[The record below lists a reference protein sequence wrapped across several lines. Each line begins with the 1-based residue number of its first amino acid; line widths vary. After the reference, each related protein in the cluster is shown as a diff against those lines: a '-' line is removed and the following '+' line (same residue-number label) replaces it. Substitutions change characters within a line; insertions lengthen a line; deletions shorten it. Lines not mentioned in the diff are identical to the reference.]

1 MTSGKKNKAGKAY
14 KVFFLLCK
22 LDQVARKRPKGG
34 ERVKSCE
41 NV

>member
-14 KVFFLLCK
+14 KVCK